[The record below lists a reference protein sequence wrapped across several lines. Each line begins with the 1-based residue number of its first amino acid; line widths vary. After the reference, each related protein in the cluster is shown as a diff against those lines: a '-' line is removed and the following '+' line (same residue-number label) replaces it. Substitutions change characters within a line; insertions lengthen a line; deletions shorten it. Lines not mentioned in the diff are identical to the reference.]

1 MWYAEKYTAKR
12 FLICLFCER
21 NLLFPVSRSGNRRQ
35 KHRQAAG
42 RKRRFSVKTKRHQF
56 TNVFKQ
62 EGRYM
67 SRKGENIYR
76 RKDGRWEARYIKG
89 RTSRGNIRY
98 GYCYGKTYS
107 EARDKLWKE
116 KTDFLNHRPAADKV
130 KKQRFAV
137 YCEEW
142 LRIKKIR
149 LKRRHM

>member
-1 MWYAEKYTAKR
+1 
-12 FLICLFCER
+12 
-21 NLLFPVSRSGNRRQ
+21 
-35 KHRQAAG
+35 
-42 RKRRFSVKTKRHQF
+42 
-56 TNVFKQ
+56 
-62 EGRYM
+62 M

-76 RKDGRWEARYIKG
+76 RKDGRWEARCIKG

-98 GYCYGKTYS
+98 GYCYGKTYN

-116 KTDFLNHRPAADKV
+116 KTDFLNNRPAADKV